1 MKARRLVCAALLGAA
16 ALAGCVGPG
25 AVDLE
30 RVPTSPIAVMYR
42 DERQALDRID
52 ALGDL
57 RKRGAPSP
65 KEGVV
70 RLESLDAMFG
80 GSPDVQRR
88 LREVEGHLA
97 LVDPRTGEATPM
109 HGMPPGAR
117 PLAWSPDRKRL
128 LLSGRWRD
136 STQLFLWDRASDT
149 AEIVTSGPYEH
160 PMGCLGPGGRLVAVE
175 ARRTAGGLVGR
186 LLATPPEGGGL
197 RPLTEGPGDV
207 LPTCSPTEPR
217 VAFITADEDGRTA
230 IAVLELD
237 APGARPRLIAR
248 GLNPVFTPD
257 GAWIV
262 YAATTAQ
269 GSRIFRIRADGAGRT
284 AVGGGPDEESRPAVS
299 PDGAYVVYVV
309 TGDDERER
317 LRVRR
322 FDGTGDR
329 PLVTSGDASQPVW

>member
-1 MKARRLVCAALLGAA
+1 MSARRVLRAALLAA
-16 ALAGCVGPG
+16 TLAACAGPG
-25 AVDLE
+25 VVDLD
-30 RVPTSPIAVMYR
+30 RLPTSPIAVLYR
-42 DERQALDRID
+42 EERQALDRVD
-52 ALGDL
+52 ALNDM
-57 RKRGAPSP
+57 RKRGTPSP

-70 RLESLDAMFG
+70 RLEALDAMFG

-97 LVDPRTGEATPM
+97 LVDPRSGVAKPLG
-109 HGMPPGAR
+109 GMPPGAR
-117 PLAWSPDRKRL
+117 PLAWSPDRSRL

-136 STQLFLWDRASDT
+136 STQLFVWDRASET

-175 ARRTAGGLVGR
+175 ARRTAGGLIGR

-217 VAFITADEDGRTA
+217 VAYITADEDGGTA

-237 APGARPRLIAR
+237 APVARPRLIAR
-248 GLNPVFTPD
+248 GLNPVFTSD

-262 YAATTAQ
+262 YTATTTQ

-284 AVGGGPDEESRPAVS
+284 SVGAGPNEESRPAVS
-299 PDGAYVVYVV
+299 PDGAYVAYVM
-309 TGDDERER
+309 TDDTERER

>member
-1 MKARRLVCAALLGAA
+1 MSVRRRVVAALCGLAI
-16 ALAGCVGPG
+16 AGCVGPG
-25 AVDLE
+25 PVDPKRL
-30 RVPTSPIAVMYR
+30 PASPIAVLYR
-42 DERQALDRID
+42 EERLALDRVD
-52 ALGDL
+52 ALNDL
-57 RKRGAPSP
+57 RKRGTPSG

-97 LVDPRTGEATPM
+97 LVDPQTGEAKPL
-109 HGMPPGAR
+109 HGMPPAAR
-117 PLAWSPDRKRL
+117 PLAWSPDRSKL

-136 STQLFLWDRASDT
+136 TTQLFLWDRASDT
-149 AEIVTSGPYEH
+149 AEIATSGPHEH

-175 ARRTAGGLVGR
+175 ARRTAVGLVGR

-197 RPLTEGPGDV
+197 RPLTEGPADV
-207 LPTCSPTEPR
+207 LPTCSPTDPS
-217 VAFITADEDGRTA
+217 VAYITADENGRTA
-230 IAVLELD
+230 IAVLALD
-237 APGARPRLIAR
+237 APAATPRLIAR
-248 GLNPVFTPD
+248 GMNPVFAPD

-262 YAATTAQ
+262 YTAATAQ

-284 AVGGGPDEESRPAVS
+284 ALGGGPDEESRPAVS
-299 PDGAYVVYVV
+299 PDGGYVAYVV
-309 TGDDERER
+309 TDDSERER

>member
-1 MKARRLVCAALLGAA
+1 MRARRVLFTAGLAVAAMFGCA
-16 ALAGCVGPG
+16 GPG
-25 AVDLE
+25 AVDLK
-30 RVPTSPIAVMYR
+30 RLPAAPIAVLFR
-42 DERQALDRID
+42 EERLALDRVD

-57 RKRGAPSP
+57 RKRGTPSE

-80 GSPDVQRR
+80 GSPDAQRR
-88 LREVEGHLA
+88 LREVAGHLA
-97 LVDPRTGEATPM
+97 LVDPQSGEATVL
-109 HGMPPGAR
+109 HGMPPAAR
-117 PLAWSPDRKRL
+117 PLAWSPDRSKL
-128 LLSGRWRD
+128 LLSGRWRE
-136 STQLFLWDRASDT
+136 STQLFVWDRATETS
-149 AEIVTSGPYEH
+149 EIATSGPYEH
-160 PMGCLGPGGRLVAVE
+160 PMGCLGAGGRLVAVE

-186 LLATPPEGGGL
+186 LLATPPDGGGL

-217 VAFITADEDGRTA
+217 IAYITADEDGRTA
-230 IAVLELD
+230 IAVLDLD
-237 APGARPRLIAR
+237 APVARPHLIAR
-248 GLNPVFTPD
+248 GIDPVFTPD

-262 YAATTAQ
+262 YGATTTQ

-284 AVGGGPDEESRPAVS
+284 QVGGGPDEESHPAVS
-299 PDGAYVVYVV
+299 PDGAYVAYVV
-309 TGDDERER
+309 TDESERER

>member
-1 MKARRLVCAALLGAA
+1 MNGRGKSFAALLAA
-16 ALAGCVGPG
+16 TLAGCAGAG
-25 AVDLE
+25 AVNPKQM
-30 RVPTSPIAVMYR
+30 PTSPIAVLYR
-42 DERQALDRID
+42 DEGQALDRVE
-52 ALGDL
+52 ALKDL
-57 RKRGAPSP
+57 RQRRTPNP

-70 RLESLDAMFG
+70 RLEALDGIFG

-88 LREVEGHLA
+88 LREVGGHLA
-97 LVDPRTGEATPM
+97 LVDPQSGEATPM
-109 HGMPPGAR
+109 QGMPPGAR
-117 PLAWSPDRKRL
+117 PLAWSPDRSKL

-136 STQLFLWDRASDT
+136 STQLFLWDRATDS

-186 LLATPPEGGGL
+186 LLATPSEGGGL

-207 LPTCSPTEPR
+207 LPTCSPTQPLI
-217 VAFITADEDGRTA
+217 AYITADDDGRTA
-230 IAVLELD
+230 VAVLELD
-237 APGARPRLIAR
+237 APVARPRLIAR
-248 GLNPVFTPD
+248 GLNPTFTPD

-262 YAATTAQ
+262 YAATTTQ
-269 GSRIFRIRADGAGRT
+269 GSRLFRIRADGLGRT
-284 AVGGGPDEESRPAVS
+284 AVGESPDAASQPAVS
-299 PDGAYVVYVV
+299 PDGAYVVYVM
-309 TGDDERER
+309 TDDSERER